1 MRGKRTAVGLC
12 VILLF
17 AAALPMLAACDD
29 KEDVRA
35 EDAKAELT
43 AEGVELTFDAVEG
56 AEEYRIYHSPSRYG
70 EYELVSTQKEP
81 TYTHEDAYGYFRAE
95 AVREGQVIHTE
106 RLSWE
111 TETFGENTY
120 IYAPTDDSEA
130 VNADIAEKFETLE
143 DGQFS
148 SERFAVLFKPGQYA
162 DVRMQMGYYTTA
174 AGLGLSPEDV
184 TLGYFNVNA
193 QWFDGNAT
201 HNFWRGAENF
211 TVTGDVQ
218 WAVSQ
223 ATSFRRMNILG
234 GMSLSD
240 GGWSS
245 GGYIA
250 DSRVA
255 GAIDSGSQQQWFTR
269 NSEFAQYR
277 NDGWSRVFVG
287 CEGQTPGGAWPSG
300 RSTVIEESPVVSE
313 KPFLVFEA
321 GIGYSVFIPAL
332 RQNAAGVS
340 WDGGVIRG
348 EYIPLSDFY
357 VARADRDT
365 AATLNAALEEGK
377 HLFFTPGV
385 YRLDEALR
393 VEKAGTVVT
402 GIGLATLAVSDANT
416 DTLLRV
422 SDVGG
427 VNISG
432 LLFDAGT
439 HSKSLMEVGT
449 EKTSVSHA
457 GDRIFLSDLFFRVG
471 GAARRYTSADVCL
484 VINSND
490 VVCDHFWIWRADHS
504 YGVGWAYSE
513 FTDEEGNKVTNGNV
527 TKNGLVVNGDNVLA
541 YALMV
546 EHFHE
551 YQAVWNG
558 ENGTVYFYQS
568 ETPYDPVQADWTSHD
583 GAAPGYAS
591 YKVSDGV
598 QKHTAYGVGVY
609 GYSSGCDLANAIEA
623 PAADG
628 VYFEHLF
635 TVMLSGHRGG
645 AIYNVINGAGGRVD
659 ADRFDRTV
667 EFYYGGQIQETG
679 RG

>member
-17 AAALPMLAACDD
+17 AAALPMLAACDPQ
-29 KEDVRA
+29 EVP
-35 EDAKAELT
+35 EWDAKAELT
-43 AEGVELTFDAVEG
+43 AAGVELTFDAVEG

-95 AVREGQVIHTE
+95 AVREGQVVHTE

-120 IYAPTDDSEA
+120 RYAPTDDSEA

-598 QKHTAYGVGVY
+598 QKHTAYGIGVY
-609 GYSSGCDLANAIEA
+609 FVSRGGVYVLDHAVEA
-623 PAADG
+623 PASGGISLHHIALALFSGPDG
-628 VYFEHLF
+628 
-635 TVMLSGHRGG
+635 SGIAHF
-645 AIYNVINGAGGRVD
+645 VNGHGDGIFKPYQVQKKQMASFIAGEV
-659 ADRFDRTV
+659 TM
-667 EFYYGGQIQETG
+667 
-679 RG
+679 

>member
-1 MRGKRTAVGLC
+1 M
-12 VILLF
+12 
-17 AAALPMLAACDD
+17 
-29 KEDVRA
+29 
-35 EDAKAELT
+35 
-43 AEGVELTFDAVEG
+43 
-56 AEEYRIYHSPSRYG
+56 
-70 EYELVSTQKEP
+70 
-81 TYTHEDAYGYFRAE
+81 
-95 AVREGQVIHTE
+95 
-106 RLSWE
+106 
-111 TETFGENTY
+111 
-120 IYAPTDDSEA
+120 
-130 VNADIAEKFETLE
+130 
-143 DGQFS
+143 
-148 SERFAVLFKPGQYA
+148 
-162 DVRMQMGYYTTA
+162 
-174 AGLGLSPEDV
+174 
-184 TLGYFNVNA
+184 
-193 QWFDGNAT
+193 
-201 HNFWRGAENF
+201 
-211 TVTGDVQ
+211 
-218 WAVSQ
+218 
-223 ATSFRRMNILG
+223 
-234 GMSLSD
+234 
-240 GGWSS
+240 
-245 GGYIA
+245 
-250 DSRVA
+250 
-255 GAIDSGSQQQWFTR
+255 
-269 NSEFAQYR
+269 
-277 NDGWSRVFVG
+277 
-287 CEGQTPGGAWPSG
+287 
-300 RSTVIEESPVVSE
+300 
-313 KPFLVFEA
+313 
-321 GIGYSVFIPAL
+321 
-332 RQNAAGVS
+332 
-340 WDGGVIRG
+340 
-348 EYIPLSDFY
+348 
-357 VARADRDT
+357 ARADRDT

-598 QKHTAYGVGVY
+598 QKHTAYGIGVY
-609 GYSSGCDLANAIEA
+609 FVSRGGVYVLDHAVEA
-623 PAADG
+623 PASGGISLHHIALALFSGPDG
-628 VYFEHLF
+628 
-635 TVMLSGHRGG
+635 SGIAHF
-645 AIYNVINGAGGRVD
+645 VNGHGDGIFKPYQVQKKQMASFIAGEV
-659 ADRFDRTV
+659 TM
-667 EFYYGGQIQETG
+667 
-679 RG
+679 

>member
-56 AEEYRIYHSPSRYG
+56 AEEYRIYHSPSRYW

-332 RQNAAGVS
+332 RQNAAGV
-340 WDGGVIRG
+340 
-348 EYIPLSDFY
+348 
-357 VARADRDT
+357 
-365 AATLNAALEEGK
+365 
-377 HLFFTPGV
+377 
-385 YRLDEALR
+385 
-393 VEKAGTVVT
+393 
-402 GIGLATLAVSDANT
+402 
-416 DTLLRV
+416 
-422 SDVGG
+422 
-427 VNISG
+427 
-432 LLFDAGT
+432 
-439 HSKSLMEVGT
+439 
-449 EKTSVSHA
+449 
-457 GDRIFLSDLFFRVG
+457 
-471 GAARRYTSADVCL
+471 
-484 VINSND
+484 
-490 VVCDHFWIWRADHS
+490 
-504 YGVGWAYSE
+504 
-513 FTDEEGNKVTNGNV
+513 
-527 TKNGLVVNGDNVLA
+527 
-541 YALMV
+541 
-546 EHFHE
+546 
-551 YQAVWNG
+551 
-558 ENGTVYFYQS
+558 
-568 ETPYDPVQADWTSHD
+568 
-583 GAAPGYAS
+583 
-591 YKVSDGV
+591 
-598 QKHTAYGVGVY
+598 
-609 GYSSGCDLANAIEA
+609 
-623 PAADG
+623 
-628 VYFEHLF
+628 
-635 TVMLSGHRGG
+635 
-645 AIYNVINGAGGRVD
+645 
-659 ADRFDRTV
+659 
-667 EFYYGGQIQETG
+667 
-679 RG
+679 

>member
-12 VILLF
+12 AMLLF
-17 AAALPMLAACDD
+17 AAALPMLAACDPQ
-29 KEDVRA
+29 EVP
-35 EDAKAELT
+35 EWDAKAELT
-43 AEGVELTFDAVEG
+43 AAGVELTFDAVEG

-95 AVREGQVIHTE
+95 AVREGQVVHTE

-148 SERFAVLFKPGQYA
+148 SERFAVFFKPGQYA

-598 QKHTAYGVGVY
+598 QKHTAYGIGVY
-609 GYSSGCDLANAIEA
+609 FVSRGGVYVLDHAVEA
-623 PAADG
+623 PASGGISLHHIALALFSGPDG
-628 VYFEHLF
+628 
-635 TVMLSGHRGG
+635 SGIAHF
-645 AIYNVINGAGGRVD
+645 VNGHGDGIFKPYQVQKKQMASFIAGEV
-659 ADRFDRTV
+659 TM
-667 EFYYGGQIQETG
+667 
-679 RG
+679 

>member
-12 VILLF
+12 AMLLF
-17 AAALPMLAACDD
+17 AAALPMLAACDPQ
-29 KEDVRA
+29 EVP
-35 EDAKAELT
+35 EWDAKAELT
-43 AEGVELTFDAVEG
+43 AAGVELTFDAVEG

-95 AVREGQVIHTE
+95 AVREGQVVHTE

-148 SERFAVLFKPGQYA
+148 SERFAVFFKPGQYA

-201 HNFWRGAENF
+201 HNFWRGTENF

-591 YKVSDGV
+591 YKVGDGV
-598 QKHTAYGVGVY
+598 QKHTAYGIGVY
-609 GYSSGCDLANAIEA
+609 FVSRGGVYVLDHAVEA
-623 PAADG
+623 PASGGISLHHIALALFSGPDG
-628 VYFEHLF
+628 
-635 TVMLSGHRGG
+635 SGIAHF
-645 AIYNVINGAGGRVD
+645 VNGHGDGIFKPYQVQKKQMASFIAGEV
-659 ADRFDRTV
+659 TM
-667 EFYYGGQIQETG
+667 
-679 RG
+679 

>member
-1 MRGKRTAVGLC
+1 MKRMTAIGLC

-17 AAALPMLAACDD
+17 AAALPLLAACDPQ
-29 KEDVRA
+29 EVP
-35 EDAKAELT
+35 EWDAKAELT
-43 AEGVELTFDAVEG
+43 AAGVELTFDAVEG

-95 AVREGQVIHTE
+95 AVREGQVVHTE

-598 QKHTAYGVGVY
+598 QKHTAYGIGVY
-609 GYSSGCDLANAIEA
+609 FVSRGGVYVLDHAVEA
-623 PAADG
+623 PASGGISLHHIALALFSGPDG
-628 VYFEHLF
+628 
-635 TVMLSGHRGG
+635 SGIAHF
-645 AIYNVINGAGGRVD
+645 VNGHGDGIFKPYQVQKKQMASFIAGEV
-659 ADRFDRTV
+659 TM
-667 EFYYGGQIQETG
+667 
-679 RG
+679 